1 MAPADLKLGHVTF
14 LKLLIAKLLSIANC
28 SMVLAGREMSL
39 WQGYSINVTR
49 ERVAGGRW
57 RHGVV
62 WWWHHGGNITCVQPR
77 IPNPYLHTGPMI
89 HDQPG

>member
-28 SMVLAGREMSL
+28 STVLAGREMSL

-49 ERVAGGRW
+49 ERVAGG
-57 RHGVV
+57 GTV
-62 WWWHHGGNITCVQPR
+62 WCGGGTMEVTSPVCSHAYPT
-77 IPNPYLHTGPMI
+77 HTSTP
-89 HDQPG
+89 DQ